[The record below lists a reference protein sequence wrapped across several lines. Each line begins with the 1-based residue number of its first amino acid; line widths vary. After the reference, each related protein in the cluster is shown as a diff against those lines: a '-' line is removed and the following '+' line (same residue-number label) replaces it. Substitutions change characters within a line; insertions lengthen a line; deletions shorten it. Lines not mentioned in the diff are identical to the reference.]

1 VTVAAAPEVARRFPC
16 FGAVGEVHA
25 SEIAGSRAVT
35 EQTLT
40 HVQFRLLALN
50 RRLSR
55 FKPDSELS
63 QLNRDRRETVPA
75 SPLMRRFV
83 SAALEVAELTGGLVD
98 ATLLDALEQA
108 GYADDFDSARAL
120 PLAEAGA
127 ATASFRPAAP
137 SASARW
143 REIVVDDS
151 AGTITRPPGVRLDS
165 GGVAKGLAADLVAP
179 LLEGHASFAV
189 NCCGDLR
196 IGGKARVPRRVGVDS
211 PFGDGVLHEFEIAD
225 GGVAT
230 SGIGRRSWRGSDGG
244 YAHHLLDPSTGLPA
258 ITGVVQATALAP
270 TALEAE
276 ALAKAAL
283 LSGPAMGQAWLR
295 HGGLLVLA
303 DGSFEVV
310 PAR

>member
-1 VTVAAAPEVARRFPC
+1 MTVASTPEVARRVPC

-40 HVQFRLLALN
+40 QVQFRLLALN

-63 QLNRDRRETVPA
+63 QLNRDPRGTVPA

-83 SAALEVAELTGGLVD
+83 SAAIEVAELTGGLVD
-98 ATLLDALEQA
+98 ATLLDALERA
-108 GYADDFDSARAL
+108 GYAEDFDRARAL
-120 PLAEAGA
+120 PLAEAA
-127 ATASFRPAAP
+127 AGSPRPAAP

-143 REIVVDDS
+143 REIAVDDS

-179 LLEGHASFAV
+179 LLEAHASFAV
-189 NCCGDLR
+189 NCSGDLR
-196 IGGKARVPRRVGVDS
+196 IGGVAGVPRRVGVDS
-211 PFGDGVLHEFEIAD
+211 PFGEGVLHEFEIAQ

-230 SGIGRRSWRGSDGG
+230 SGIGRRSWRGSDGH
-244 YAHHLLDPSTGLPA
+244 YAHHLLDPATGLPA

-283 LSGPAMGQAWLR
+283 LSGPAMGPAWLR

-303 DGSFEVV
+303 DGSVEVV

>member
-1 VTVAAAPEVARRFPC
+1 VTVTAAPELARRFPC

-35 EQTLT
+35 EQALT
-40 HVQFRLLALN
+40 QVQFRLLALN

-63 QLNRDRRETVPA
+63 QLNRDPRETVPA

-83 SAALEVAELTGGLVD
+83 SAAIEVAELTGGLVD
-98 ATLLDALEQA
+98 ATLLDALERA
-108 GYADDFDSARAL
+108 GYAGDFDRARAL
-120 PLAEAGA
+120 PLTEAGGHS
-127 ATASFRPAAP
+127 TRPAAP
-137 SASARW
+137 SAKARW
-143 REIVVDDS
+143 REVVVDDA

-179 LLEGHASFAV
+179 LLEGHATFAV
-189 NCCGDLR
+189 NCSGDLR
-196 IGGKARVPRRVGVDS
+196 IGGQAGAPRRVGVDS
-211 PFGDGVLHEFEIAD
+211 PFGEGVLHAFDVAA

-230 SGIGRRSWRGSDGG
+230 SGIGRRSWRGSDGD

-258 ITGVVQATALAP
+258 LTGVVQATALAP

-310 PAR
+310 TAR